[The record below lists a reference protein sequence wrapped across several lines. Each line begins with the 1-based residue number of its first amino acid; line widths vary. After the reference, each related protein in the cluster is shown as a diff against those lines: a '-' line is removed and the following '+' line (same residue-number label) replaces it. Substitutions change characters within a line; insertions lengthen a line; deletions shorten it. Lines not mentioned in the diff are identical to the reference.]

1 MESLWAPW
9 RMTYV
14 ENAWLSS
21 SCIFCET
28 ASTQQDEKNLI
39 LYRGQSVFILMNLY
53 PYNPGHVMIAPY
65 RHVDDLNKLTTAEQ
79 LELIQEAARSTSLL
93 RQTMNPDGFNLG
105 MNQGKAAGAGVE
117 DHLHLHIVP
126 RWNGDTNFMPI
137 VAATKV
143 IPEEL
148 TATHRK
154 LAPIFRE
161 TQK

>member
-9 RMTYV
+9 RMAYV
-14 ENAWLSS
+14 ENAWPSS
-21 SCIFCET
+21 NCIFCET
-28 ASTQQDEKNLI
+28 PSTQQDEKNFI
-39 LYRGQSVFILMNLY
+39 LYRGKSVFIMLNLY

-65 RHVDDLNKLTTAEQ
+65 RHLDYLNKLTAEEQ
-79 LELIQEAARSTSLL
+79 LELIQEAARITLLL
-93 RQTMNPDGFNLG
+93 RQTMHPDGFNFG

-148 TATHRK
+148 TATNRK